1 MKLCK
6 DCKHSVWPDP
16 IAALYGQQTYTI
28 PMCGHPDARR
38 SLVDGALLDS
48 CADAREDADYVRLAE
63 PGCGREGARFEAKP
77 PAQEAIP
84 ACVGGMRKVTREE
97 LEKEFPR
104 IAPSKGWGAWFFGLF
119 GG

>member
-16 IAALYGQQTYTI
+16 IAALYGQKTYTI

-38 SLVDGALLDS
+38 SLVEGELLDA
-48 CADAREDADYVRLAE
+48 CAGAREDADYMKLAD
-63 PGCGREGARFEAKP
+63 PGCGREGSRFEERP
-77 PAQEAIP
+77 PQI
-84 ACVGGMRKVTREE
+84 VGAVRSMTREE
-97 LEKEFPR
+97 LGEMYPPR
-104 IAPSKGWGAWFFGLF
+104 KGWIARIF